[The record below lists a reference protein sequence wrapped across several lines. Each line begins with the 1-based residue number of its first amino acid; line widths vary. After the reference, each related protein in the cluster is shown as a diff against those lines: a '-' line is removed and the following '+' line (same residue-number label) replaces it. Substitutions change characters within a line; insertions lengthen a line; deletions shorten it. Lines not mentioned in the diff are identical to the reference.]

1 MLVGFVGEY
10 VSHYTVS
17 VCVCEGVRV
26 RACVYIRLL
35 APPDKSIKAFK
46 CLSSLVLIIAVSHN
60 STGQNCRLGL
70 CERKDLHPPVTARTR
85 ERERERESQTERK
98 REITAYDHLAVFD

>member
-1 MLVGFVGEY
+1 MCVKA
-10 VSHYTVS
+10 
-17 VCVCEGVRV
+17 CVC
-26 RACVYIRLL
+26 ACVWVYIRLL

-98 REITAYDHLAVFD
+98 REITAYDHLAAFD